1 MVWLTGVLAFAL
13 GLGLATRGYSL
24 LRTDMRAGMASVR
37 LWTGEFWLA
46 NPDYPAMGLGHNG
59 RWTLHLLGGL
69 GALVAGWRLVR
80 IAGRMD

>member
-1 MVWLTGVLAFAL
+1 MIWLTGVLVFAL
-13 GLGLATRGYSL
+13 GVGLAVRGYSM
-24 LRTDMRAGMASVR
+24 LRTDISAGVASAR
-37 LWTGEFWLA
+37 PWTAEFWLA

-59 RWTLHLLGGL
+59 RWALHMLGGL